1 MVNNHLLF
9 IHIPKTAGTSLRMA
23 AHCYYGGNNLLLD
36 YGVNSDETSPC
47 IQKYIYTNHDRY
59 RFSQYLD
66 ERNTSFL
73 AGHFHDMKYSPLFPA
88 RNVISFLREPYEQV
102 VSHYEHF
109 VRLHGYEN
117 KFSDF
122 VQEERFVNFQSKLLR
137 SRPLEMFGLIGITEE
152 YGASLDLLNWL
163 YGIELPAMKVNQNAS
178 KNREKY
184 KVDPEKL
191 ELVKEHNAQDFEF
204 YDKAKELLGQRLEL
218 HARKLPYTHAWIQEV
233 TSEYVQGWAFYEKS
247 DDMVSVDIYS
257 GETVLATVAAADLRP
272 GMLLFNPPRR
282 GYIGFKYNFT
292 HPISSDC
299 DIVCRVSTTGQVI
312 NRTK

>member
-1 MVNNHLLF
+1 MNNNHLLF

-23 AHCYYGGNNLLLD
+23 ALSHYGEQNTILD
-36 YGVNSDETSPC
+36 YGVHSAETSLC
-47 IQKYIYTNHDRY
+47 IQKHVYSNSDRY
-59 RFSQYLD
+59 RFAQYLEECD
-66 ERNTSFL
+66 TSFL
-73 AGHFHDMKYSPLFPA
+73 SGHFHDMKYAPLFPA
-88 RNVISFLREPYEQV
+88 RNVISFIRDPYEQV

-122 VQEERFVNFQSKLLR
+122 VQEERFVNFQSKHLR

-163 YGIELPAMKVNQNAS
+163 YGLDLPVLKTNQNAS

-204 YDKAKELLGQRLEL
+204 YEKAKELLGLRHKL
-218 HARKLPYTHAWIQEV
+218 HERKLPYTHAWIQEV
-233 TSEYVQGWAFYEKS
+233 TSEYIQGWAFYENS
-247 DDMVSVDIYS
+247 DDMVSVDIYR
-257 GETVLATVAAADLRP
+257 GETVLATVSAADFRP

-282 GYIGFKYNFT
+282 GYIGFKYNFS
-292 HPISSDC
+292 PPFSSGC
-299 DIVCRVSTTGQVI
+299 DIVCKVSTTGQVI